1 MENKN
6 FTLTLKIV
14 WFLVASTLLLSFIAF
29 FAAVY
34 QWEYKHI
41 FTTLSLMFFF
51 ASWVIIFNDMVQ
63 HKIYNKLFWM
73 LTMFT
78 LPHLSI
84 LFYTIQRNKL
94 LRLGQKLAL

>member
-1 MENKN
+1 MENKD
-6 FTLTLKIV
+6 FLLTIKTV
-14 WFLVASTLLLSFIAF
+14 WFIVTSTLWLTFIAF
-29 FAAVY
+29 FAVLY
-34 QWEYKHI
+34 QWEYEQI
-41 FTTLSLMFFF
+41 ITTLSLMFFF

-63 HKIYNKLFWM
+63 HKIYNKPFLI

-94 LRLGQKLAL
+94 FRLGQKLAS